1 MTMMISKFHRL
12 IQSRL
17 LWGIFLVVIVF
28 SFVIWGMVWPSQ
40 RDRAGQADAVGTLDG
55 ETVGFNEFRAADR
68 SIRLSRALALG
79 RDAAS
84 TPETEVLLRQLA
96 WQRVATLR
104 EARKLGIT
112 ASDQELVSV
121 LRANFSTTNG
131 VYDPQRYAAFLQNMV
146 SPLGFSV
153 GLFEQHLR
161 EEIIIQKLANLIGR
175 QALVTPLEIQ
185 RTFDTLLDSFTVE
198 YAALKRDDVA
208 ANVKVTPDDA
218 RELFNANPE
227 AFTIPEQ
234 RRIQYAAFPIADF
247 TDTESEISEDD
258 IQDYYELH
266 IEDYTTQ
273 ETDTNGQPRAI
284 VAELSDVRDGIA
296 NILRKLNA
304 VDHAEAAAN
313 ELVFRAIPDRDGT
326 VPDFAVEA
334 EKAGHPAV
342 ALAPFAHGD
351 DPVPDGGVAFV
362 LTAFE
367 LAPNAYDRVS
377 SPVVGEDNVYIL
389 YLDKVL
395 EPRVPEF
402 EEVEERALDAARQ
415 KAIGEALMAKGGE
428 LRNAITA
435 GLAAGK
441 TLAESAAG
449 FAAEIS
455 TTEPFTGLSGA
466 SSTNVV
472 EQALVRAVV
481 GYNQG
486 EITEP
491 VLLPDGLLVAH
502 VKQRTSPDE
511 ATFDAY
517 QPEISSAIR
526 ARRAQGLFHDWQT
539 GLLAPGRFT
548 DLQRRPDS
556 ADDEDESDDTD
567 AEQPAPYVNEAEQ
580 YL

>member
-17 LWGIFLVVIVF
+17 LWGVFLVAIVF

-40 RDRAGQADAVGTLDG
+40 SDKAARADAVGTLDG
-55 ETVGFNEFRAADR
+55 ESVGFNEFRAADR
-68 SIRLSRALALG
+68 SIRLSRTLALG
-79 RDAAS
+79 RDVAS
-84 TPETEVLLRQLA
+84 TPETELLLRQLA

-121 LRANFSTTNG
+121 LRANFSSTNG
-131 VYDPQRYAAFLQNMV
+131 IYNPQLYAGFLQNTV
-146 SPLGFSV
+146 APLGFSV
-153 GLFEQHLR
+153 ALFEQHLR
-161 EEIIIQKLANLIGR
+161 DEIVIQKLANLIGR

-208 ANVKVTPDDA
+208 AHVTATADDA
-218 RELFNANPE
+218 RDLFTANPE

-234 RRIQYAAFPIADF
+234 RRILYAAYPIADYLA
-247 TDTESEISEDD
+247 TDDEISEDD

-273 ETDTNGQPRAI
+273 ETDDEGEPRVT
-284 VAELSDVRDGIA
+284 VAELSDVRDDIVSA
-296 NILRKLNA
+296 LRKA
-304 VDHAEAAAN
+304 TAIDQAEAAAN
-313 ELVFRAIPDRDGT
+313 ELVFQAIPDRDGT
-326 VPDFAVEA
+326 VPDFATEA

-342 ALAPFAHGD
+342 TLAPFSRHEQ
-351 DPVPDGGVAFV
+351 PLPDGGIAFV

-377 SPVVGEDNVYIL
+377 SPVLGEENIYIL
-389 YLDKVL
+389 YLDKIL
-395 EPRVPEF
+395 EPRVPAF
-402 EEVEERALDAARQ
+402 EEVETTAMEAARQ
-415 KAIGEALMAKGGE
+415 KAINDALMAKGEE
-428 LRNAITA
+428 LRQSIAD
-435 GLAAGK
+435 GFAAGK
-441 TLAESAAG
+441 TLAAAVSG
-449 FAAEIS
+449 LGAEVS
-455 TTEPFTGLSGA
+455 VSEPFTGLSAA
-466 SSTNVV
+466 SSTNIV

-491 VLLPDGLLVAH
+491 VLLPDGLLVAY
-502 VKQRTSPDE
+502 VKQRTAPDE

-526 ARRAQGLFHDWQT
+526 ARRAQGLFHDWQA
-539 GLLAPGRFT
+539 GLVAPSRLT
-548 DLQRRPDS
+548 DLQRRTDS

-567 AEQPAPYVNEAEQ
+567 AEQPAPYVNEAEL